1 MHLEDGSN
9 KHFLSI
15 YDSFLFLPLL
25 VHQNQIRGC
34 GPYQRHTE
42 RISLYIKATVIWRR
56 CKRKEPTNKVQDWTS
71 NTVCISAKH
80 RYIRKLRPSVHHTI
94 TIVNPF
100 CFTQWCWCPYKSLFE
115 SPQILQSL
123 DAKALSRDDARCET
137 HFLIQTLRVD
147 TGVMWNK
154 LYPSGHQGAL
164 VNEILWQWSLA
175 AVNFVISATA
185 KQQDEWLGTLH
196 PTHLKGHR
204 PHRWDGQK
212 IYKLMGNG
220 VKGIFICLAIGFG
233 MATFR
238 TS

>member
-1 MHLEDGSN
+1 MSPN
-9 KHFLSI
+9 KTV
-15 YDSFLFLPLL
+15 PLL
-25 VHQNQIRGC
+25 R
-34 GPYQRHTE
+34 
-42 RISLYIKATVIWRR
+42 
-56 CKRKEPTNKVQDWTS
+56 
-71 NTVCISAKH
+71 AK
-80 RYIRKLRPSVHHTI
+80 S
-94 TIVNPF
+94 F
-100 CFTQWCWCPYKSLFE
+100 
-115 SPQILQSL
+115 QSL
-123 DAKALSRDDARCET
+123 DTKVLSKDDARYET
-137 HFLIQTLRVD
+137 HFPIQTLRVD

-220 VKGIFICLAIGFG
+220 VKSTFICLAIGFG

>member
-1 MHLEDGSN
+1 MSKLLWYEGDAKERSQQTKCNTGLVILYAFQLNTDTSGSWE
-9 KHFLSI
+9 LQCI
-15 YDSFLFLPLL
+15 TQLPLWIL
-25 VHQNQIRGC
+25 SALLSDVDVLTKVCLKVLKFFSPN
-34 GPYQRHTE
+34 
-42 RISLYIKATVIWRR
+42 KTVPLLR
-56 CKRKEPTNKVQDWTS
+56 
-71 NTVCISAKH
+71 AK
-80 RYIRKLRPSVHHTI
+80 S
-94 TIVNPF
+94 F
-100 CFTQWCWCPYKSLFE
+100 
-115 SPQILQSL
+115 QSL
-123 DAKALSRDDARCET
+123 DTKVLSKDDARYET
-137 HFLIQTLRVD
+137 HFPIQTLRVN

-175 AVNFVISATA
+175 AVNFVISATV

-220 VKGIFICLAIGFG
+220 VKSTFICLAIGFG